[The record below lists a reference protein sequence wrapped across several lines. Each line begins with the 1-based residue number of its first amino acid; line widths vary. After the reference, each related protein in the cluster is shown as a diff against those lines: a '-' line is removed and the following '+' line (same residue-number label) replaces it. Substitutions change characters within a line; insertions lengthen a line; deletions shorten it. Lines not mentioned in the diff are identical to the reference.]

1 MTIRRGAIHLVAA
14 ALLAASTPFVSGD
27 SPVWFWFSTCRGP
40 LMAIEVRLDEVTL
53 YKGSFPSCLASRT
66 SSHSQGQASRLE
78 FVFRPERAIVWE
90 GYREEADTTA
100 PNDRIECNVMAGWR
114 HDWVLCQVTSN
125 PYGDLEPSFLDAASF
140 ATGGL
145 DETRFAWPGK
155 LSTASAA
162 IVARVTAWFIG
173 QGRIAACV
181 EAVVDLSH
189 SSVN

>member
-100 PNDRIECNVMAGWR
+100 PNDRIECNLWQAGADPDVMVIG
-114 HDWVLCQVTSN
+114 VT
-125 PYGDLEPSFLDAASF
+125 FLDRRKIYMNTLHIIKPSERSQTDVADGLLVITYPVGDGN
-140 ATGGL
+140 AT
-145 DETRFAWPGK
+145 R
-155 LSTASAA
+155 
-162 IVARVTAWFIG
+162 
-173 QGRIAACV
+173 
-181 EAVVDLSH
+181 H
-189 SSVN
+189 